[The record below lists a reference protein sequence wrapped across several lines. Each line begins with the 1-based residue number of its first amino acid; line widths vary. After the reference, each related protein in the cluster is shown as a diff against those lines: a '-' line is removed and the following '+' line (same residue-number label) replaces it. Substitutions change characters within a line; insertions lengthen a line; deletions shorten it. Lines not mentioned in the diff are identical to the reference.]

1 MDNFRYYLGAEKIYH
16 YVWHTFADLIIED
29 SKKILS
35 SSIDEQILS
44 RKQLL
49 IQILVKSLKVLHP
62 FMPFITEEIWSY
74 MPIEKRGLLMV
85 EKWPN

>member
-1 MDNFRYYLGAEKIYH
+1 MDNFRYYLAAEKAYH

-35 SSIDEQILS
+35 SGIDNDVKS

-49 IQILVKSLKVLHP
+49 LHILIKSLKILHP

-74 MPIEKRGLLMV
+74 MPIEKRGLLIV